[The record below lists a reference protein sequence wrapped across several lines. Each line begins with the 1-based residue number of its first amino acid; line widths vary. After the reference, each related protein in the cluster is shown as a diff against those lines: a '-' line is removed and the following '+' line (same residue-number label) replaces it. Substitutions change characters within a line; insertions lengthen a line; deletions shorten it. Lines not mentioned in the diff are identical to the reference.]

1 MDRNHCQFNS
11 RRILLV
17 TCLFLTGCAEQSIPK
32 LETAFDALEDARQS
46 GAEDYA
52 IEIFHEAESTYFQAQ
67 EELDQQQERLEPFRD
82 YEPATAMLASVL
94 SSAAQAKLEAIA
106 NKEEAKANAH
116 VALVS
121 ARRNLHTIRTW
132 LTEFTVPET
141 DHVALKKLRM
151 AGCIRVH
158 VDRLTNYYEI
168 EPKGLSRYF
177 EVQARLAKQLTEGLV
192 RSGEQHAVVRGDLED
207 AA

>member
-1 MDRNHCQFNS
+1 MDRNHCQFTS

-82 YEPATAMLASVL
+82 YESATAMLASVL

-116 VALVS
+116 MALVS

-132 LTEFTVPET
+132 LTEFTVPAT
-141 DHVALKKLRM
+141 DHVA
-151 AGCIRVH
+151 VH
-158 VDRLTNYYEI
+158 QLA
-168 EPKGLSRYF
+168 LA
-177 EVQARLAKQLTEGLV
+177 VQAAESLLAETESVMTEENFIGVMTTAHSLESLATRIQELVNSV
-192 RSGEQHAVVRGDLED
+192 RSHAAKREV
-207 AA
+207 